1 MLKSLLFIGGGS
13 FVGGCCRYLL
23 SQLVGTRCVH
33 AFPTSTFVVNV
44 LGCFFIG
51 LLFGLLEKYHH
62 VDGRLGLFLL
72 VGFCGGF
79 TTFSTF
85 SLEAWQLL
93 EKGNYL
99 LSALY
104 ALLSVVC
111 CVAGVWIGR
120 KLSGLITI

>member
-79 TTFSTF
+79 TTLSTF
-85 SLEAWQLL
+85 IQDNYKLIASQQLL
-93 EKGNYL
+93 MP
-99 LSALY
+99 ALY
-104 ALLSVVC
+104 TGLSVVVGY
-111 CVAGVWIGR
+111 VALYIGLVLAR
-120 KLSGLITI
+120 